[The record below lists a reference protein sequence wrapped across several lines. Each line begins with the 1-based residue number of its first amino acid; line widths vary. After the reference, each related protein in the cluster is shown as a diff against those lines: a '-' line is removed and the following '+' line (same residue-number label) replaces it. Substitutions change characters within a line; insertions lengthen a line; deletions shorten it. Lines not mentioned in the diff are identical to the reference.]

1 MIILVLLFLRLQ
13 WVFLLSLV
21 DVVAK
26 DDDDDDDDDDDG
38 YQLSF

>member
-1 MIILVLLFLRLQ
+1 MIILVSLFLLLQ

-26 DDDDDDDDDDDG
+26 DDDDDDDDDDG